1 MAARRS
7 SYLRRVIAL
16 GEGDGTMRF
25 LLIVK
30 ATPES
35 ERGEMPADVERLV
48 AAMGKFNDEM
58 IAAGVLV
65 DGAGLQPSSA
75 GKRVRF
81 EGVGKT
87 AVTDGPFPNTTELA
101 SGYWVLECKGT
112 DEALGWARRVPFS
125 SGEVE
130 LRPFL
135 APEALEGLVSEE
147 EIEKERTHRAGQ
159 LRNAPKLDA

>member
-1 MAARRS
+1 
-7 SYLRRVIAL
+7 
-16 GEGDGTMRF
+16 MRF

-35 ERGEMPADVERLV
+35 ERGEMPVDVERMF
-48 AAMGKFNDEM
+48 AEMGKFNEEM
-58 IAAGVLV
+58 VAAGVMV

-101 SGYWVLECKGT
+101 SGYWVLECKDT
-112 DEALGWARRVPFS
+112 DEALGWAKRVPFS

-130 LRPFL
+130 LRPFFE
-135 APEALEGLVSEE
+135 PEAFEGLVPEE
-147 EIEKERTHRAGQ
+147 EIEKERAHRAEQ
-159 LRNAPKLDA
+159 LRKAPKLDA